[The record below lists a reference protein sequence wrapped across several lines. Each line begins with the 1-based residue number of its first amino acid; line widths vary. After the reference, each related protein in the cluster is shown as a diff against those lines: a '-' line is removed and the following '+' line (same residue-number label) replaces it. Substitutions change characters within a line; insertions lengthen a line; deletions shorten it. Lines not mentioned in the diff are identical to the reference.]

1 MAEFWSCENCTN
13 IWMVW
18 MVKPSQ
24 IPDGTLQKCIKIR
37 KVQNQSNRLCEMI
50 IFSQQLANYESLHCL
65 RKWFGSKYLKQ
76 SSWKP
81 DRAIIQCYQ
90 IYFSTAALLIQGP
103 LLCPVSIYCL
113 GKMTKDAKVLLKI
126 SMGPKYSTQKSPPS
140 LPECKQA
147 AKQKQGAGR

>member
-1 MAEFWSCENCTN
+1 MKLGEYKVRKYTLNKHYVSMQWLFVIFAHKPLKVSIVSPKIGWPVYIAGIKMSEIRNLCPFMAEFWSCENCTN

-50 IFSQQLANYESLHCL
+50 IFSQQLANYKSLHCM
-65 RKWFGSKYLKQ
+65 RKWFGSNYLKQ

-81 DRAIIQCYQ
+81 DQAIIRC
-90 IYFSTAALLIQGP
+90 
-103 LLCPVSIYCL
+103 
-113 GKMTKDAKVLLKI
+113 
-126 SMGPKYSTQKSPPS
+126 
-140 LPECKQA
+140 
-147 AKQKQGAGR
+147 